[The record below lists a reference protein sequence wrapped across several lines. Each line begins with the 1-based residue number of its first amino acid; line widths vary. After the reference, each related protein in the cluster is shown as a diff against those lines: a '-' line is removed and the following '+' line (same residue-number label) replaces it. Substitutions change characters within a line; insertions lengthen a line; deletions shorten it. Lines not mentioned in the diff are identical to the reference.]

1 MLRLIGLVLVA
12 GLLVGSESMQAAS
25 TSRIVKVL
33 RHYLDREGRHALSPS
48 LLDRD
53 AYQAQ
58 LRDHPEQV
66 SGLRFEIQLRLKS
79 KEAAHYRLRIE
90 IRHGKGNQVETFRK
104 EVEIQRKRRSQW
116 VNVPV
121 IDEDFAQL
129 NEVIAWRVL
138 LLDGESELGTV
149 ESFLW

>member
-33 RHYLDREGRHALSPS
+33 RHYLDQEGRHALSPS

-66 SGLRFEIQLRLKS
+66 SGLRFDVQLRLKS
-79 KEAAHYRLRIE
+79 KEVGNYRLRVE
-90 IRHGKGNQVETFRK
+90 IRHGKGAQVGTFRK
-104 EVEIQRKRRSQW
+104 DLEIQRKRRSQW
-116 VNVPV
+116 AKIP
-121 IDEDFAQL
+121 ILDEDFAQL

-138 LLDGESELGTV
+138 LLDGEAEVNTL